1 MVSTASA
8 VGAMGWAGRNAS
20 EATWWIAAPT
30 PGCPSALTF
39 PDTASAVPTDSWA
52 MAAIAPGKPA
62 GNLLV
67 NAVRRF
73 RGRQAAAPV
82 PGRQIQ
88 VREVPIDV
96 IRNFEDVL

>member
-1 MVSTASA
+1 
-8 VGAMGWAGRNAS
+8 
-20 EATWWIAAPT
+20 
-30 PGCPSALTF
+30 
-39 PDTASAVPTDSWA
+39 

-62 GNLLV
+62 GKLLV
-67 NAVRRF
+67 HAVRRF

>member
-20 EATWWIAAPT
+20 EATWW
-30 PGCPSALTF
+30 
-39 PDTASAVPTDSWA
+39 

-62 GNLLV
+62 GKLLV
-67 NAVRRF
+67 HAVRRF

>member
-1 MVSTASA
+1 
-8 VGAMGWAGRNAS
+8 
-20 EATWWIAAPT
+20 
-30 PGCPSALTF
+30 
-39 PDTASAVPTDSWA
+39 

-62 GNLLV
+62 SKLLV